1 MFPMVC
7 CCLLLCRHTA
17 QFASVKPGPAVSAFM
32 AQQGIQPAPDLL
44 QAHAGE
50 LTRITLPAQL
60 LHKQQQ
66 QADAVAT
73 AVANTSQQAD
83 PYPYSFNS
91 VGSDTAVPDG
101 HQAKAAACL
110 AAATDAVEAYE
121 RRKAA
126 TAASVKAG
134 NLSAQMQ
141 VQMLCRQRARA
152 IAAGPT
158 KAKAVSNKVSGES
171 NTHRLAPHRIAGRG
185 KCTEACCLSIRGF

>member
-1 MFPMVC
+1 M
-7 CCLLLCRHTA
+7 
-17 QFASVKPGPAVSAFM
+17 SVKPGPAVSAFM
-32 AQQGIQPAPDLL
+32 AQQGLQPAPDLL

-60 LHKQQQ
+60 LHQQQ
-66 QADAVAT
+66 QEADAVAAAAAST
-73 AVANTSQQAD
+73 TQQAD
-83 PYPYSFNS
+83 PYSFTS
-91 VGSDTAVPDG
+91 VGSTTAVPDG

-158 KAKAVSNKVSGES
+158 RAKAVSNKVSGES
-171 NTHRLAPHRIAGRG
+171 NIPRLA
-185 KCTEACCLSIRGF
+185 SQ